1 MVLTTS
7 NLTSVNS
14 LGMSII
20 VPQIMPIKAS
30 LRVIKQSTVLIS
42 KAFKGQLVVP
52 EFSTFTQ
59 DIVEIYEK

>member
-14 LGMSII
+14 LGISII
-20 VPQIMPIKAS
+20 VLQIMTIKAS

-52 EFSTFTQ
+52 EFCTFTQ